1 MAYEKSNCLLL
12 ILGLIAALGAG
23 LVFPLFNFI
32 FSGILEMMMDPLQND
47 GELNTYCL
55 YMAIIAF
62 SAGALTFFYS
72 LCFGVASDRL
82 VYTIRLTMFK
92 KLMKLPVS
100 YYDRPENTAGGIN
113 SKLATDAYQIR
124 NMVSGILGVM
134 SLNIATVSASLAFGL
149 YYSWKVTLISLALS
163 PLIAVVGSIN
173 MKVIMRFTTKSQ

>member
-113 SKLATDAYQIR
+113 SKLAFR
-124 NMVSGILGVM
+124 NFGCDEFEYRHCFRFARLRSVLFLEGDSHFLSFESPNCCGG
-134 SLNIATVSASLAFGL
+134 LNKHESYNAFHYKITVD
-149 YYSWKVTLISLALS
+149 
-163 PLIAVVGSIN
+163 
-173 MKVIMRFTTKSQ
+173 